1 MIPCLIDTGMES
13 TIQPPTAP
21 VPEDRA
27 SAPPVISAPST
38 VTIREVHCE
47 FEVNTDEL
55 NEIGQ
60 VEEIDAADQ
69 DEQEKE
75 NDQLRPSS

>member
-1 MIPCLIDTGMES
+1 MES

-38 VTIREVHCE
+38 VTIREIHCE

-55 NEIGQ
+55 VDAGQ
-60 VEEIDAADQ
+60 IEEIDDADQ
-69 DEQEKE
+69 DGQE
-75 NDQLRPSS
+75 NDQLRPSP